1 MKSIPSSEKKP
12 HILILSQY
20 YAPDVTAAAF
30 RIRETA
36 DLLAE
41 RGYKITVITAVPHR
55 GDAGGKTGN
64 LEGRRE
70 VRAAVSG
77 SGTMSGCGTLSG
89 SGSGTMSGCGT
100 LSGSGS
106 GTPSGSG
113 SGAGDRAVAVLRVP
127 IIPYTGKG
135 KLNYIVHYTSFMLHS
150 ILAAFKMRSRPDLVY
165 ATSPPLFAA
174 IAGWLIAL
182 LKGVPFTL
190 DVRDLWPE
198 SAVSAG
204 QISQGSIFFRVGKL
218 MERHLYK
225 AAKFVTCVSKPMAL
239 AINGVAPSA
248 SVTVIYNGIL
258 KAYCGRNSDENG
270 SGRAGSRIPEATGSG
285 VSASAV
291 PANGVSASAV
301 PANGVSASAVP
312 ANGVSAS
319 AVPANGVSA
328 SAVPANGVS
337 ASAVP
342 EDREKSRTGNCPVTV
357 LYTGN
362 FGRCQAMDL
371 YLEAAR
377 MLKES
382 GEKDI
387 EIRFV
392 GDGVMRGKME
402 SFVAGNRLDNV
413 IITGPV
419 TKDEAFSEMG
429 KSSALLL
436 ALIDDETMEKTIP
449 SKVFDYMS
457 AGKPVVYGIKGE
469 GREILGAVGG
479 NLVFDPSSAR
489 SLADA
494 LKTLKARLE
503 DLSLKARDNEVQ
515 VKSRFT
521 REHMVDRLDE
531 CFRKLL
537 CD

>member
-70 VRAAVSG
+70 VRAAV
-77 SGTMSGCGTLSG
+77 

-285 VSASAV
+285 VSA
-291 PANGVSASAV
+291 NGVSAS
-301 PANGVSASAVP
+301 GVSAST
-312 ANGVSAS
+312 
-319 AVPANGVSA
+319 VPANGVSA

>member
-1 MKSIPSSEKKP
+1 MKSMPPSEKKP

-41 RGYKITVITAVPHR
+41 RGYNITVITAVPHR

-64 LEGRRE
+64 HEERKARS
-70 VRAAVSG
+70 AAASG
-77 SGTMSGCGTLSG
+77 SGTASCN
-89 SGSGTMSGCGT
+89 
-100 LSGSGS
+100 
-106 GTPSGSG
+106 
-113 SGAGDRAVAVLRVP
+113 GAVTVLRVP

-135 KLNYIVHYTSFMLHS
+135 KLNYIVHYTSFMFYS
-150 ILAAFKMRSRPDLVY
+150 ILAAFKMRSCPDLVY

-174 IAGWLIAL
+174 LAGWLIAV
-182 LKGVPFTL
+182 LKSVPFTL

-204 QISQGSIFFRVGKL
+204 QISRESIFFRVGKL

-225 AAKFVTCVSKPMAL
+225 AAKFITCVSKPMAS

-258 KAYCGRNSDENG
+258 KAYCGRNSDDND
-270 SGRAGSRIPEATGSG
+270 SGRTGSEQKRGDVKEIPEIAGGGIPETTGSG
-285 VSASAV
+285 VSANGVS
-291 PANGVSASAV
+291 ANGVS
-301 PANGVSASAVP
+301 
-312 ANGVSAS
+312 
-319 AVPANGVSA
+319 
-328 SAVPANGVS
+328 ANGVS

-392 GDGVMRGKME
+392 GDGVMRGRME
-402 SFVAGNRLDNV
+402 SFVADNRLDNV

-479 NLVFDPSSAR
+479 NLVFDPSSPQ
-489 SLADA
+489 SLADV
-494 LKTLKARLE
+494 LKALKARLD
-503 DLSLKARDNEVQ
+503 DLSLKARENAVQ

-537 CD
+537 CG